1 MSQPTTSPTFR
12 SLLALLGVLVVA
24 LALLLVAGN
33 HATSEAAPDGKVDI
47 VYLFVTG
54 EGPSAK
60 AWFKDAPS
68 TGLAV
73 QDALDRFAKQGYH
86 AKLITDELRSTADAV
101 AFVILLERSH

>member
-1 MSQPTTSPTFR
+1 MPHAAPRLTLPSLVG
-12 SLLALLGVLVVA
+12 LLAVAVLV
-24 LALLLVAGN
+24 LAVMVVAGN
-33 HATSEAAPDGKVDI
+33 PASTQAEPSAKVDI

-68 TGLAV
+68 TGLPV
-73 QDALDRFAKQGYH
+73 QDALDRFAKEGYH

-101 AFVILLERSH
+101 AFVILLERKN

>member
-1 MSQPTTSPTFR
+1 MPHPSSRFTLTSLVF
-12 SLLALLGVLVVA
+12 LLGIAVLV
-24 LALLLVAGN
+24 LAIMVVAGDPRSTQ
-33 HATSEAAPDGKVDI
+33 AEPAAKVDI

-73 QDALDRFAKQGYH
+73 QDALDSFAKQGYH

-101 AFVILLERSH
+101 AFVILLERKN